1 MGYHKILAKK
11 LGQMEARKLGLPLL
25 LGFCVGVLTCVVV
38 MSVSTIEQQLS
49 LFYGVWVHPAEEIS
63 RDPQISD
70 AGISPNS
77 SVVVRTKQNSP
88 STMLNNAASTGLI
101 QQNTLRLEHGK
112 GAERDRGKDADERV
126 QRHSSSTTKLSSPKV
141 EIIESKPPD
150 GTMKGMK
157 AREKPVCDLSNYRT
171 DVCEMDGDV
180 RVHGKSSSVV
190 LVTDHQSQD
199 PGVQS
204 SWRIKP
210 YARKFDKAAMEH
222 IGEVSVRSSTS
233 LGDVPRCTVNHSV
246 PAIVFAIGGY
256 SGNYYHDFT
265 DVLIP
270 LFITSRQF
278 DGEVQFLIATQ
289 KFWWIGKYKPVL
301 RQLSRHEI
309 IFLDDDDQVRCF
321 RHVVVGLHS
330 HKPMSIDPARAP
342 NGYSMVDFTKLMRS
356 AYSLERDSPIG
367 LGESPTAKPRL
378 LLISRNGTRRFVNF
392 EEIVRAAEKL
402 DYEVVVAEA
411 GTRTNVASFTR
422 VVNSCDVMVGVHGA
436 GLTNFVFLPT
446 NAVIIQIVPFGNL
459 QNISRSCFKDSSE
472 DAQLHYL
479 EYCIGVEESSLT
491 EQYPRDHPVFRD
503 PKSIHRL
510 GWKKMADVYLDHQDV
525 KLDMERF
532 KPLLLKARH
541 LLHHRH
547 HHHHQ
552 RQ

>member
-11 LGQMEARKLGLPLL
+11 LGQMEARKLGLSLL

-38 MSVSTIEQQLS
+38 MSVSTIQQQLS
-49 LFYGVWVHPAEEIS
+49 SFYGVCVHPAQES
-63 RDPQISD
+63 STRDPQISD
-70 AGISPNS
+70 AGISSNS
-77 SVVVRTKQNSP
+77 SVVVSTKHNSP
-88 STMLNNAASTGLI
+88 STMYSAPSTGQI

-112 GAERDRGKDADERV
+112 GAERDREKDADERV
-126 QRHSSSTTKLSSPKV
+126 QRHSSSTTKLSSPK
-141 EIIESKPPD
+141 EAIIESKQPD
-150 GTMKGMK
+150 GTMKDMK

-190 LVTDHQSQD
+190 LVTGHQSQD
-199 PGVQS
+199 SGVKS

-210 YARKFDKAAMEH
+210 YAR
-222 IGEVSVRSSTS
+222 
-233 LGDVPRCTVNHSV
+233 NV
-246 PAIVFAIGGY
+246 PAMVFAIGGY

-278 DGEVQFLIATQ
+278 DGEVQFLIATR
-289 KFWWIGKYKPVL
+289 KFWWIGKYKPIL
-301 RQLSRHEI
+301 TKLSRHEI
-309 IFLDDDDQVRCF
+309 IFFDDDDQVRCF

-342 NGYSMVDFTKLMRS
+342 NGYSMVDFSKLLRS
-356 AYSLERDSPIG
+356 AYSLERDSPIR
-367 LGESPTAKPRL
+367 LGENPAAKPRL
-378 LLISRNGTRRFVNF
+378 LLIPRNGTRRFVNL

-446 NAVIIQIVPFGNL
+446 DAVIIQIVPYGNL
-459 QNISRSCFKDSSE
+459 QNISRSCFMESSE
-472 DAQLHYL
+472 DAGLHYL
-479 EYCIGVEESSLT
+479 DYCIGVEESSLI
-491 EQYPRDHPVFRD
+491 EQYPRDDPVFGD

-525 KLDMERF
+525 KLDVERF

-541 LLHHRH
+541 LLHH
-547 HHHHQ
+547 HHQ

>member
-11 LGQMEARKLGLPLL
+11 LGRLEASKLGLCLL
-25 LGFCVGVLTCVVV
+25 LGFCVGVLTCVVA

-49 LFYGVWVHPAEEIS
+49 LFDRVWVHPAEES
-63 RDPQISD
+63 TPDPQIS
-70 AGISPNS
+70 GISPNS
-77 SVVVRTKQNSP
+77 SVVVGTKQNSP
-88 STMLNNAASTGLI
+88 STMYIAPSTAQI

-112 GAERDRGKDADERV
+112 GAERARGKDADERV
-126 QRHSSSTTKLSSPKV
+126 HRHSASTTKLSSPK
-141 EIIESKPPD
+141 EEMIESKQPD
-150 GTMKGMK
+150 GTMKGLK

-180 RVHGKSSSVV
+180 RVHGKSSFVV
-190 LVTDHQSQD
+190 LVTDHRSQD
-199 PGVQS
+199 SGVQS

-210 YARKFDKAAMEH
+210 YARKFDKAAMQH

-233 LGDVPRCTVNHSV
+233 LGDVPRCTVNHGV

-289 KFWWIGKYKPVL
+289 KFWWIGKYKPIL
-301 RQLSRHEI
+301 RKLSRHEI
-309 IFLDDDDQVRCF
+309 IFFDDDDQVRCF

-356 AYSLERDSPIG
+356 AYSLDRDSPIS
-367 LGESPTAKPRL
+367 LAENPTAKPRL
-378 LLISRNGTRRFVNF
+378 LLIPRNGTRRFVNF

-411 GTRTNVASFTR
+411 GTRTNVASFTG

-446 NAVIIQIVPFGNL
+446 DAVIIQIVPFGNL
-459 QNISRSCFKDSSE
+459 QNISRSCFKGSTE

-479 EYCIGVEESSLT
+479 EYCIGVEESSLL
-491 EQYPRDHPVFRD
+491 ERYPRDHPVFRD
-503 PKSIHRL
+503 PRSIHSL

-525 KLDMERF
+525 KLDLARF
-532 KPLLLKARH
+532 EPLLLKARH
-541 LLHHRH
+541 LLHRRH
-547 HHHHQ
+547 HHHHRHQ